1 MSEPARTVRRVST
14 ALASARLA
22 WAVEQLD
29 VHSGDRVLEIGCG
42 HGVAVTLVC
51 ERLDGGRIVALD
63 RSPTMTAAT
72 AKRNA
77 EHVAAGRVTIVT
89 ASLHEA
95 DLGDARFD
103 KVLAVHFPPLLRGR
117 PGPELTRVREHLTE
131 DGALYVVAQ
140 PHAADLLPDTVDGIV
155 NRLTAHGFTAD
166 TIRTGEPGG
175 MPAVCAVAR
184 PTPLVQDA
192 RNR

>member
-1 MSEPARTVRRVST
+1 LST
-14 ALASARLA
+14 AQASARLT

-29 VHSGDRVLEIGCG
+29 VHPGDHVLEIGCG

-51 ERLDGGRIVALD
+51 ARLEGGRVVALD

-72 AKRNA
+72 EKRNA
-77 EHVAAGRVTIVT
+77 AHVATGRVTVVT

-117 PGPELTRVREHLTE
+117 PGPELASVREHLTE

-155 NRLTAHGFTAD
+155 TRLAAHGFNAD
-166 TIRTGEPGG
+166 AIRTGEPGG
-175 MPAVCAVAR
+175 MPAVCVVAR